1 MIAGAT
7 DEIVKPGAFASE
19 NDDEIAGEIELI
31 VSGGAAFVETD
42 DPEIVALELFKGAN
56 EIDDAGDAEVLGS
69 ARTGFDGSGAKWSGA
84 ALGEED
90 AIDTGAIGDAKKSSE
105 VLRIFNAV
113 EREDEAGGGVACGR
127 WRREEVLEGEKFLRV
142 NERDDTLVVRSFSG
156 DGKLL
161 ARPLKDANASVAAL
175 GDEAAET
182 FIVALAGDENVIEP
196 AATGLESFRDRMQP
210 VENFHRNQFSCR
222 TRYEDSLALAS
233 RLRLTPCS
241 AACTA
246 SDRCTSGGMRTR
258 NWPL

>member
-56 EIDDAGDAEVLGS
+56 EIDDAGDTKVLCGS
-69 ARTGFDGSGAKWSGA
+69 GAGFDGGGAEGSGA

-90 AIDTGAIGDAKKSSE
+90 AVNAGAIGDAKKSSE

-142 NERDDTLVVRSFSG
+142 NERDDTLVVRSLGG

-182 FIVALAGDENVIEP
+182 FIVALAGDENVIE
-196 AATGLESFRDRMQP
+196 AAAAGLESFRDRMQP